1 MYKGCHATLDIIN
14 FFLPAREGG
23 EKILKILKESLKFSS
38 CHAVHEK
45 LVVLGETSPPGFT
58 SVILIDESH
67 LTAHCYSEEGLLAI
81 DAFTCGKSDP
91 EKMIDFIYNEILKLD
106 NKIIVV
112 KKHILKRFP
121 YNTLNE

>member
-14 FFLPAREGG
+14 FFLPARDGG

-81 DAFTCGKSDP
+81 DAFTCGKSEP
-91 EKMIDFIYNEILKLD
+91 EKMIDFIYNLYVILTSHTSSHAQYHLP
-106 NKIIVV
+106 NSVRLWV
-112 KKHILKRFP
+112 
-121 YNTLNE
+121 